1 MTTYGLSCIV
11 CISATFEKRAKHTVC
26 SREVSF
32 GDPQKISFVFVVV
45 VLLHRLLVSTGEMR
59 KCTRGD
65 LDI

>member
-1 MTTYGLSCIV
+1 M
-11 CISATFEKRAKHTVC
+11 C

-45 VLLHRLLVSTGEMR
+45 VVVLLLHRLLVSTGEMR